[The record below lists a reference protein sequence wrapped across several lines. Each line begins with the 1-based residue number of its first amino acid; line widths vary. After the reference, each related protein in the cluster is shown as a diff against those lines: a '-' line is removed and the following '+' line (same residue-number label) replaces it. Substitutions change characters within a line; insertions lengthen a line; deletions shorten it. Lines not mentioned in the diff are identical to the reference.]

1 MGRAVNPP
9 LAVRLALLV
18 ALGFGACMPEEVE
31 VGRDATLDPTV
42 GVGSRASSVH
52 PSGDAGERSTDAG
65 SDGQSSSGHGGATA
79 DGGATTSWG
88 GNGGVAGT
96 PSSQSGGRGSM
107 GGSPAG
113 VSGVGGDWGTAG
125 GAVLTGG
132 TAGGTSTLDF
142 DCPEE
147 GSQDVLWTLEM
158 FCSAFSCPTSA
169 DGAKDL
175 LARSFDGCPGLF
187 NEVRTGCGL
196 SQISVT
202 TESLSDAFVYAED
215 TAELVGAAMHADK
228 PWGPCN
234 VFRYYAGVL
243 PRGCQAATAC
253 AFCGSM
259 ATCP

>member
-1 MGRAVNPP
+1 MSRAVNPP

-18 ALGFGACMPEEVE
+18 ALGFAACMPEEVE
-31 VGRDATLDPTV
+31 VGRDSTLDATA
-42 GVGSRASSVH
+42 GAGGRAPAVH
-52 PSGDAGERSTDAG
+52 RESDAGDSDMDGGAG
-65 SDGQSSSGHGGATA
+65 AEPSSSKGGTMAA
-79 DGGATTSWG
+79 GGATTSRG
-88 GNGGVAGT
+88 GNGGLAGT
-96 PSSQSGGRGSM
+96 AGPPRAGNAGM
-107 GGSPAG
+107 GGSPAS
-113 VSGVGGDWGTAG
+113 VSGAGGDFGRAG
-125 GAVLTGG
+125 GAVVAGSGG
-132 TAGGTSTLDF
+132 STSTLGY
-142 DCPEE
+142 DCPAE

-202 TESLSDAFVYAED
+202 TESLSDAFVYSEE

-234 VFRYYAGVL
+234 IFRYYAGVQ